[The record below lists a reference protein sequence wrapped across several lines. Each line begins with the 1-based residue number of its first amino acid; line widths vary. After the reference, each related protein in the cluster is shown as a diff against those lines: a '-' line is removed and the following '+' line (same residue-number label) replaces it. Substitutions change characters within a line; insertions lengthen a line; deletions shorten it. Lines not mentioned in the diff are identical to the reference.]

1 MFFYFGKIAVLLF
14 GPLGIAIILLLAAL
28 VLYRGSRWGRLILAG
43 GILILWLFSTQL
55 VSQAMLRGLE
65 GQERVY
71 SPDSAPREPAIIVLG
86 GFLRPPTTIHKEGEL
101 TGGGDRLVEAF
112 RLYHAG
118 KAPLI
123 LVSGGDVP
131 MFGKGA
137 MTESEAARILLE
149 EWGVPDSAI
158 LVESHSKNTVENAR
172 FSHDLLAARGIHTVL
187 LVTSAYH
194 MPRAAGVFRKTGL
207 EVIPVAADHQTGW
220 PEPDI
225 PFRVLPETGAL
236 SDSATA
242 FKEYIGLFV
251 YRLRGWV

>member
-1 MFFYFGKIAVLLF
+1 MFFYFGKIAVLMV
-14 GPLGIAIILLLAAL
+14 GPLGLGIILLVIAL
-28 VLYRGSRWGRLILAG
+28 VLYRGSKLGRIVLAC
-43 GILILWLFSTQL
+43 GIGILWLFSTQV

-65 GQERVY
+65 HHERVY
-71 SPDSAPREPAIIVLG
+71 SLENAPVEPAIIVRG
-86 GFLRPPTTIHKEGEL
+86 GFLRPPNAIHKQGEL
-101 TGGGDRLVEAF
+101 TGGGDRLVQAF
-112 RLYHAG
+112 RLYRAG

-123 LVSGGDVP
+123 LISGGDVP

-149 EWGVPDSAI
+149 EWGVPDTAI
-158 LVESHSKNTVENAR
+158 VVESRSKNTVENAR

-207 EVIPVAADHQTGW
+207 EVVPVAADHVTGW
-220 PEPDI
+220 PEPDV

-242 FKEYIGLFV
+242 LKEYIGLFV